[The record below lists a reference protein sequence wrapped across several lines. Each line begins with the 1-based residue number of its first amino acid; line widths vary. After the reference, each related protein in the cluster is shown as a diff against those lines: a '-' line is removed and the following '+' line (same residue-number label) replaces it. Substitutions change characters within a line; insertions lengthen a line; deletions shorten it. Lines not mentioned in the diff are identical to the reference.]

1 MNDSRTP
8 AGDEQLS
15 PSAALDNAT
24 EIDARARRAARW
36 PAWVWLVLGVTMP
49 VHLIG
54 SHLVSD
60 EWSRVAVG
68 LLPLVV
74 AVVGIIYSARQR
86 ATSRLM
92 GRLVWP
98 ITGIFVA
105 LTVTSVLLQHFVV
118 PEGAVT
124 GLVLCGL
131 LPAAPCFY
139 GAWRVL
145 AE

>member
-1 MNDSRTP
+1 MNESRTS
-8 AGDEQLS
+8 AGGEQLS
-15 PSAALDNAT
+15 PSAALSNAT

-54 SHLVSD
+54 SPLVPD
-60 EWSRVAVG
+60 GWPRVAVG

-98 ITGIFVA
+98 VTGVFTV
-105 LTVTSVLLQHFVV
+105 LTVGSVLLQEFVL
-118 PEGAVT
+118 PEGSVT
-124 GLVLCGL
+124 ILVLCGL
-131 LPAAPCFY
+131 SPAIPCFY

-145 AE
+145 SE